1 VPETVPSPSTPAVAE
16 LPAPGRTTVDPAAP
30 KEKSVVAAPAAKHSG
45 PRPSN
50 KAAVVAAVPPLE
62 GVAII
67 PPKLIKSMRAIASP
81 NALQYF
87 DAANTATVTLDA
99 VVDSSGHVNAMKV
112 LSGPASLRGAA
123 LDALREY
130 RYKPA
135 TQGGKPVAAHVTV
148 TIKFLFEP

>member
-1 VPETVPSPSTPAVAE
+1 VALPSTPAVAE
-16 LPAPGRTTVDPAAP
+16 LPAPGRTAVDPAAP